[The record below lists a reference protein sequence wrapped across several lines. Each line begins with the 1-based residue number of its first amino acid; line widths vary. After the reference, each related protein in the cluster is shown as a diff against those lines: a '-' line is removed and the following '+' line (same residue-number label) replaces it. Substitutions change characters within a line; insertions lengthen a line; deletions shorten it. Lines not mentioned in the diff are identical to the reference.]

1 MGWKNDPIL
10 LEELRRSGGFGLV
23 WSEEPY
29 WSEYMTMNTSYKLS
43 TYLAAGIPIIVNSET
58 PEAETIKRKKIGIIA
73 DSLAEAQAKVL
84 QVNDDEYKEMTDNV
98 ESFAKLIR
106 EGYFTKKA
114 LADAVV
120 KARYE

>member
-1 MGWKNDPIL
+1 
-10 LEELRRSGGFGLV
+10 
-23 WSEEPY
+23 
-29 WSEYMTMNTSYKLS
+29 MNTSYKLS
-43 TYLAAGIPIIVNSET
+43 TYLAAGIPIIVNSKT
-58 PEAETIKRKKIGIIA
+58 PEAETIKRKKPGIIA

>member
-1 MGWKNDPIL
+1 MVL
-10 LEELRRSGGFGLV
+10 L
-23 WSEEPY
+23 
-29 WSEYMTMNTSYKLS
+29 T
-43 TYLAAGIPIIVNSET
+43 
-58 PEAETIKRKKIGIIA
+58 
-73 DSLAEAQAKVL
+73 
-84 QVNDDEYKEMTDNV
+84 NDDEYKELTDNV